1 MSTRRC
7 LLIADDDP
15 WLRDLLRVTF
25 PVGWYEIVEAVNG
38 FEALSAVRA
47 HVPDLVL
54 LDWLMP
60 GRSGAQVLAELKRCH
75 PALPVIVLTA
85 DGTEASRD
93 EAEALGADLF
103 LTKPFSP
110 LELLEGVE
118 ALLPDR

>member
-1 MSTRRC
+1 MSGRRC

-15 WLRDLLRVTF
+15 WLRDLLRLTF
-25 PVGWYEIVEAVNG
+25 PVGWYEIVEAKNG
-38 FEALSAVRA
+38 FEALSAVQT
-47 HVPDLVL
+47 HVPDLVV

-60 GRSGAQVLAELKRCH
+60 HCSGAEVLAELKREH

-85 DGTEASRD
+85 DGTDGSRD
-93 EAEALGADLF
+93 EAEVLGADLF